1 MADQRTGRA
10 SGRRAENQRG
20 QPVDLVHHRA
30 HDLRTLALL
39 DGDRGADAGFLE
51 QASGGTGD
59 EGLGPVLGFLLQS
72 GLYAAPG
79 NEILGL
85 DQRQNVQRAV
95 RLHRPARGEAQRQT
109 GLVGFV
115 DHHQICT
122 HERSSSCQKYLLR

>member
-1 MADQRTGRA
+1 MADQRPGRA
-10 SGRRAENQRG
+10 SSRRAENQCS

-30 HDLRTLALL
+30 HDLWTLALL

-51 QASGGTGD
+51 QAAGGAGD
-59 EGLGPVLGFLLQS
+59 EGFGPVLGFLLQS
-72 GLYAAPG
+72 RLHAAPG
-79 NEILGL
+79 DEILGL
-85 DQRQNVQRAV
+85 YQRQNVQRAV

-109 GLVGFV
+109 GLVGLV